1 MLRKRDSKLL
11 GKLEQASIRSEQ
23 HKGQYENDESIISD
37 SQHELLQHD

>member
-23 HKGQYENDESIISD
+23 QKGQYENDESIISD
-37 SQHELLQHD
+37 SQHELL